1 MSKLWIAAALGAAL
15 ALLSLAAPAY
25 PQALCEIQR
34 AADQEY
40 LNATRAEARVAKRQI
55 ASLEE
60 FKKLMASRKW
70 KDEASMASQMTAKEA
85 DTFATISARIE
96 AGVMAQFI
104 ESKRTRDVRVI
115 GKLARLA
122 DQTARY
128 GLEVPDQ
135 KSENYKLMGILLGAR
150 EIMKVK
156 LEEVASAE
164 VPPKGCTLDKALILA
179 AKDALKL
186 AAAAPNLT
194 EVNAASAAL
203 VRKYGTPLK
212 AEKMSAEDRR
222 KLSDEIRPVYEKVRS
237 YWTLAEDLQRLYQLN
252 RLSQLALESRRQDSY
267 ISPGDIKYSGTTW
280 REWVSE
286 GRITRL
292 QNENSKVLNA
302 INEQIPADIVK
313 EWKKTSPKK

>member
-1 MSKLWIAAALGAAL
+1 MRKSWIAAMLSAAL
-15 ALLSLAAPAY
+15 TLLSLPAPAY
-25 PQALCEIQR
+25 PQALCEIEQ
-34 AADQEY
+34 AVNQEY
-40 LNATRAEARVAKRQI
+40 LNSLSAESRVAKQQLVSI
-55 ASLEE
+55 AELEK
-60 FKKLMASRKW
+60 FVGSRKW
-70 KDEASMASQMTAKEA
+70 KDGASLGSQMTSTEA
-85 DTFATISARIE
+85 NTFAKIKSRVD
-96 AGVMAQFI
+96 AGILADLI

-135 KSENYKLMGILLGAR
+135 KSENFKLMSILLGAR
-150 EIMKVK
+150 EVMKVK
-156 LEEVASAE
+156 LEEVESVE

-292 QNENSKVLNA
+292 QNENSKILNV
-302 INEQIPADIVK
+302 INDQIPADIVK
-313 EWKKTSPKK
+313 DWEKMSPKK